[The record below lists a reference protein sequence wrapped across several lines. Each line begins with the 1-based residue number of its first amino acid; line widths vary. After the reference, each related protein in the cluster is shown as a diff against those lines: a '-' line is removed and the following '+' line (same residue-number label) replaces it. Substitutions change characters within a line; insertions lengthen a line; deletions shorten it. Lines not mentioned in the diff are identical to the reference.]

1 MVDLD
6 YCPLEVVAF
15 LMVVWV
21 VYLDLLAALI
31 VLDRLHLRLLLIRQ
45 DMFLLSVL
53 SLMVS
58 GIDCMM
64 DRLDF
69 SYNLKL
75 VEFLHYSY
83 LHMLMPTP
91 ILLKF
96 SCYLLESMCCWSLEN
111 YISATEVV

>member
-1 MVDLD
+1 M
-6 YCPLEVVAF
+6 
-15 LMVVWV
+15 

-58 GIDCMM
+58 GIDSMM

-69 SYNLKL
+69 SYSPQSL
-75 VEFLHYSY
+75 EFLQYSY
-83 LHMLMPTP
+83 LHMLMSSP

-96 SCYLLESMCCWSLEN
+96 
-111 YISATEVV
+111 